1 MQKVK
6 AKVNR
11 IFAKAIAIVIYIA
24 AVSYI
29 TGQPLSC
36 KSKDGKYAGNTILIS
51 VSGRFVTWNTS
62 DGLPSDKVLYITEDE
77 EGMIWLCTDRG
88 LCRFD
93 GTGFHVYGDHTSSGP
108 MRDCRT
114 RCAAAGPSGIIWVG
128 TETGLEKFD
137 KRSGFSEKIAS
148 VCGKDGEEIA
158 VKSLLPYGD
167 GSLWIHAD
175 NGTIIRYYPDRQQI
189 ESTDFKGAYFEGDY
203 WYDHIFMDS
212 KGRIWTSGRAASIAL
227 IENGD
232 ISTCTYPVR
241 NPDTE
246 HFEGS
251 AFAEDNHGNLYATD
265 DKGLL
270 SIYDS
275 GKGNFSTIF
284 KIPVA
289 ATCATSDPT
298 GRIWFGGRN
307 GLIRMNRRMDGFDRF
322 VHDAENRASVAS
334 DNIYCLFTDRRGNI
348 WAGTDKGL
356 SVFPTVNNAVMG
368 LGTENGLS
376 SDDVTALMQD
386 RDSLL
391 WIGTQ
396 ESGVDTLNLSVLAC
410 GNLRYELLSGTLEH
424 NTKVRERETL
434 RQYAMHKAPC
444 DGSVNE
450 NKVSALYQD
459 SAGTIYIGLWSH
471 VGFNTFDKKSGT
483 FKRHCLWSVPAGYV
497 FPLLLE
503 GNLWGANWYTGFL
516 EDSRGRMWCTT
527 WEGVGLNLFDRQ
539 TGNFTGMHFIPGDVP
554 RMPRG
559 TICSHI
565 DDRRNGRIYMA
576 GGKWYGYFDLR
587 TRDFHRYVENFPP
600 GFPNGD
606 ILDEYYSHSPAK
618 QIDIPVNTLDL
629 RVLDKNGDKILV
641 ASANSLFEHN
651 VKSEEVKLLYRPARL
666 RNEYGTFIS
675 DEGTHVVWDDETV
688 TAVRME
694 CGNGYKVYSSPLPE
708 QCLPLPDGSR
718 FSLGGDSLFVQTDKG
733 STIYIESLDR
743 TIDISREA
751 PRTLPSRL
759 ASCIAEDADGF
770 LWYGTTDSG
779 LCRIDT
785 STGEIVSFRHE
796 EGIWESLPGNDIR
809 DIYISASGKIWVG
822 TDKGLCSLAP
832 SGRFVPDGKAG
843 KLPVRRVLED
853 RNGRLWVSSDNGLHC
868 RDLSQDIMTSFHSCE
883 GLRNESYSQA
893 AATLADGRIAFGG
906 PHGLDIINPEALLSQ
921 PFPSVTLDGFKTAG
935 GLLYHCVPE
944 SIRLRHRDNSFSLDF
959 STVLCPGIDMRY
971 ILEGFDKQWNC
982 PGNGRVNIR
991 YTNIP
996 GGSYILRAEVLDHSG
1011 IWYGRNVLIEVDYP
1025 VWLRW
1030 WFILAAAAVSVLFIV
1045 AIVKVRGRMLIAEN
1059 RKLAKIVDE
1068 RTEQLQKQIESKNKF
1083 FSIVSHDLKNPVR
1096 SLDMLSNSLLHNW
1109 DKITEEEKV
1118 RRMSIINHSAKG
1130 TSGILDD
1137 ILTWAMT
1144 ESGLIVAQK
1153 KTIDLKDAVY
1163 AAAESL
1169 SGMCE
1174 SKDVRIEVEVN
1185 PALKVSADEY
1195 MLSTILRNLLSNA
1208 IKYSYNG
1215 SVVKVSASCKD
1226 RKALVSVTDRGAGM
1240 KPEIRDS
1247 LFRIDTKVSV
1257 KGTSGERG
1265 HGLGLITVNDF
1276 LKKMGEEI
1284 TIESIPGEGSTFSF
1298 TLSVVNFPFENY
1310 RNHHRHD

>member
-1 MQKVK
+1 MKIFSK
-6 AKVNR
+6 ATA
-11 IFAKAIAIVIYIA
+11 FTLMLA
-24 AVSYI
+24 
-29 TGQPLSC
+29 
-36 KSKDGKYAGNTILIS
+36 S
-51 VSGRFVTWNTS
+51 VFTFTEGTARCSGRSDMAAGKAAQNAVPGRFISWDTS
-62 DGLPSDKVLYITEDE
+62 DGLPSDKVLNIAEDD

-93 GTGFHVYGDHTSSGP
+93 GTGFHVYGDKASSEE
-108 MRDCRT
+108 MHDCRT
-114 RCAAAGPSGIIWVG
+114 RCAAAGHSGIIWVG
-128 TETGLEKFD
+128 TETGLERFD
-137 KRSGFSEKIAS
+137 KTSGRSEKVAAI
-148 VCGKDGEEIA
+148 CGKDGEEIA
-158 VKSLLPYGD
+158 VKSLLTDGD
-167 GSLWIHAD
+167 GSLWIHAG
-175 NGTIIRYYPDRQQI
+175 NGTIIHYFPDTQQI
-189 ESTDFKGAYFEGDY
+189 ESADFKGAYFEGDY
-203 WYDHIFMDS
+203 WYDHVFIDS
-212 KGRIWTSGRAASIAL
+212 KGRIWTGGRATAIAL

-232 ISTCTYPVR
+232 IGTCTYPVR

-251 AFAEDNHGNLYATD
+251 AFAEDNIGNLYATD

-275 GKGNFSTIF
+275 GRRIFRTIF
-284 KIPVA
+284 HIPVA
-289 ATCATSDPT
+289 ATCSASDPT

-307 GLIRMNRRMDGFDRF
+307 GLVRMNIHMDGFDRF
-322 VHDAENRASVAS
+322 VHDEENRTSVAS
-334 DNIYCLFTDRRGNI
+334 DNIYCLFTDRRGNL

-356 SVFPTVNNAVMG
+356 SVFPALNNAVMG
-368 LGTENGLS
+368 LGMENGLS

-391 WIGTQ
+391 WAGTR
-396 ESGVDTLNLSVLAC
+396 ESGVDTINIRTLSC
-410 GNLRYELLSGTLEH
+410 GNLKYELLSGTLDRK
-424 NTKVRERETL
+424 TMVRERETL
-434 RQYAMHKAPC
+434 RQYALHKAKY

-459 SAGTIYIGLWSH
+459 SEGTIYIGLWSH

-516 EDSRGRMWCTT
+516 EDSRGRMWCAT
-527 WEGVGLNLFDRQ
+527 WEGVGLNLFDRK
-539 TGNFTGMHFIPGDVP
+539 TGNFTGEHFIPGDVP

-559 TICSHI
+559 TICSHV
-565 DDRRNGRIYMA
+565 DDSKNGRIYMA

-606 ILDEYYSHSPAK
+606 ILDEYYSHSPAI
-618 QIDIPVNTLDL
+618 QIDIPVNTLDI
-629 RVLDKNGDKILV
+629 RVLGKNGDNILV
-641 ASANSLFEHN
+641 ASANSLFEHD
-651 VKSEEVKLLYRPARL
+651 VKSDKVKVLYRPARL

-675 DEGTHVVWDDETV
+675 DEGIHVVWDDETV
-688 TAVRME
+688 TAVRTE
-694 CGNGYKVYSSPLPE
+694 DGYKVYQSPLPDN
-708 QCLPLPDGSR
+708 CLPSPDGSR

-733 STIYIESLDR
+733 STIYIESQGR

-759 ASCIAEDADGF
+759 ASCLAEDKDGF

-779 LCRIDT
+779 LCRIDV

-796 EGIWESLPGNDIR
+796 EGADSLPGNDIR
-809 DIYISASGKIWVG
+809 DIYVSTSGRIWVG
-822 TDKGLCSLAP
+822 TDKGLCSLGP

-843 KLPVRRVLED
+843 KLSVRRVLED
-853 RNGRLWVSSDNGLHC
+853 RRGRLWISSDTGLHC
-868 RDLSQDIMTSFHSCE
+868 RDLSQDMMTSFHSCE
-883 GLRNESYSQA
+883 GLRNESYSS
-893 AATLADGRIAFGG
+893 AATALADGRLAFGG
-906 PHGLDIINPEALLSQ
+906 SRGVDIIDPEALLSQ
-921 PFPSVTLDGFKTAG
+921 PCPSVTLDGFKTAG
-935 GLLYHCVPE
+935 GPQYHCVPE
-944 SIRLRHRDNSFSLDF
+944 SIRLRHRDNSFSVDF
-959 STVLCPGIDMRY
+959 STVLSPGLDMRY
-971 ILEGFDKQWNC
+971 TLEGFDKQWNC
-982 PGNGRVNIR
+982 VDNGRVNIR

-996 GGSYILRAEVLDHSG
+996 GGKYVLRAEVLDHSG
-1011 IWYGRNVLIEVDYP
+1011 IWYGRSVIVEVDPP

-1030 WFILAAAAVSVLFIV
+1030 WFILAAAAILVILIV
-1045 AIVKVRGRMLIAEN
+1045 AIVKIRGRMLTAEN
-1059 RKLAKIVDE
+1059 RKLSRIVDE
-1068 RTEQLQKQIESKNKF
+1068 RTDQLQKQIESKNKF

-1096 SLDMLSNSLLHNW
+1096 SLDMLSDSLLHNW
-1109 DKITEEEKV
+1109 DKMTEEERV
-1118 RRMSIINHSAKG
+1118 RRMSIINYSARG

-1144 ESGLIVAQK
+1144 ESGLIVVQK
-1153 KTIDLKDAVY
+1153 KDIVLKEAAD

-1174 SKDVRIEVEVN
+1174 SKDVRIEVEVD

-1208 IKYSYNG
+1208 IKYSYDG
-1215 SVVKVSASCKD
+1215 SVVKVGAICKD
-1226 RKALVSVTDRGAGM
+1226 GKALVSVTDRGTGM
-1240 KPEIRDS
+1240 KPEVRES

-1265 HGLGLITVNDF
+1265 HGLGLITVQEF

-1284 TIESIPGEGSTFSF
+1284 TIESAPGKGSTFSF
-1298 TLSVVNFPFENY
+1298 TLDVVDFTL
-1310 RNHHRHD
+1310 